1 MRGVPRAFRSA
12 VLLSVAMLVTSCAPS
27 GPGTQLNNQAGG
39 APRARVLTASIETEP
54 NFIAGLAPAAGL
66 AATDFWQ
73 RMFSAFLDLYDGD
86 DHPQPYLAEALPALD
101 TDSWVVFPD
110 GKMETH
116 YRLKPNLVWH
126 DGAPLTAHDFV
137 FTFQNATPAVG
148 FRTGNVPFNQM
159 ESVTATDDRSLT
171 IRWKSLFP
179 DAGAL
184 LQGATR
190 FGLVPLPRHIL
201 ESTFAGGVA
210 QTIQESPYWAREFVG
225 AGPFKLD
232 RWELGSFLEATAFD
246 QHVLG
251 RPKIDRIRLLFMK
264 DQNTAFANILAGS
277 TDVALNS
284 ISFEHLV
291 QLKKEWASSQKGTAG
306 LNTVSLTAAQ
316 FQHRPEYAN
325 PKAVLDVRVRRAF
338 AHAVDKQT
346 FSDTIWAGELA
357 VLDTIF
363 DPRTRFYP
371 TIERAITK
379 YPFDL
384 AASERLMNE
393 AGYRK
398 GPDGFY
404 AGPDGKLSFV
414 LQSPA
419 NRPELPVLDANW
431 RKAGFD
437 IQELPL
443 ASTDSVDSQVRSTF
457 SAMSVNTSGSFEV
470 QQTSLYRASEVTTA
484 DNRWRGENRTGWANL
499 EYDRLVDAFNVTLD
513 PSERIQQRA
522 QMARLLTEELPAIVL
537 TPNPNAYAYLNT
549 VKGVGGTTMYTTGR
563 ITWNIE
569 RWELP

>member
-1 MRGVPRAFRSA
+1 MDVPRVFRSV
-12 VLLSVAMLVTSCAPS
+12 VLISVAIVATNCAPS
-27 GPGTQLNNQAGG
+27 VPTSQLNNQTTG
-39 APRARVLTASIETEP
+39 ASRERVLTASIETEP
-54 NFIAGLAPAAGL
+54 NFIAGLAPAGGL

-73 RMFSAFLDLYDGD
+73 RIFNAYLDLYDGD
-86 DHPQPYLAEALPALD
+86 DQPQPYLAEALPALN
-101 TDSWVVFPD
+101 TDSWIVFPD
-110 GKMETH
+110 GTMETR

-126 DGAPLTAHDFV
+126 DSIPLTAHDFV
-137 FTFQNATPAVG
+137 FTFENATPGVG
-148 FRTGNVPFNQM
+148 FRTGIVPFNQM
-159 ESVTATDDRSLT
+159 ESVTATDDRSLI
-171 IRWKSLFP
+171 IRWKNLYP
-179 DAGAL
+179 DAAVL

-201 ESTFAGGVA
+201 EPTFVGGVA

-232 RWELGSFLEATAFD
+232 RWELGSLLEATAFD

-264 DQNTAFANILAGS
+264 DQNVAFANILAGN
-277 TDVALNS
+277 TEVALNS
-284 ISFEHLV
+284 ISFDHEV
-291 QLKKEWASSQKGTAG
+291 QLKKEWAASPKGTAG
-306 LNTVSLTAAQ
+306 VNTVSLTAAQ
-316 FQHRPEYAN
+316 FQHRLEYAN
-325 PKAVLDVRVRRAF
+325 PRAIQDVRVRRAF
-338 AHAVDKQT
+338 AHAFDRQT

-404 AGPDGKLSFV
+404 AGPEGKLSFV

-437 IQELPL
+437 IQQQALS
-443 ASTDSVDSQVRSTF
+443 ATDSVDSEVRSTF

-470 QQTSLYRASEVTTA
+470 QQTSLYRASEVTSA
-484 DNRWRGENRTGWANL
+484 GNRWRGENRTGWANL

-513 PSERIQQRA
+513 PDQRIQQRA
-522 QMARLLTEELPAIVL
+522 QMARLLTEDLPALVL
-537 TPNPNAYAYLNT
+537 APNPNAYAYLNT
-549 VKGVGGTTMYTTGR
+549 VRNVGGTTMFTTGR

-569 RWELP
+569 KWEVQ